1 VVRCNPRVPTLFGMV
16 IFSGLLTGFGRLIG
30 AVATMTVA
38 WATILMFGR
47 VPESR
52 RTLLSFMTL
61 GSLAWLVALG
71 GVLIPS
77 VGAFLLAAVPKVAF
91 VEDWWLRL
99 VMVGLAALLPLA
111 IGIASVHFIAPETQP
126 KGRARVDQT
135 LRGYLYTAVYAFTIV
150 FLAAWGL
157 ARKIRSLQK
166 GWESAHIPVIIK
178 PGHYD
183 AVVDDLD
190 DALREA
196 DLPVDRRAAAGLF
209 EVPLRLLAW
218 AGGRPVADQIPKRL
232 IALTSGDLEVLV
244 YPSDIALLGPKDLV
258 QPARAAVARRLGMAD
273 TYLTAALEAEQIED
287 RLAELARKAE
297 VTAADF
303 VPVDE
308 LLNTIESP
316 YDEWETLLRL
326 RLQVERERRLPAAKS
341 LAQS

>member
-1 VVRCNPRVPTLFGMV
+1 MV

-47 VPESR
+47 IPESR

-71 GVLIPS
+71 GILIPS
-77 VGAFLLAAVPKVAF
+77 VGAFLLAAVPKAPF

-99 VMVGLAALLPLA
+99 GMLALAAFLPLA
-111 IGIASVHFIAPETQP
+111 IGYASVHFIAPETQP
-126 KGRARVDQT
+126 KGRERTTQT
-135 LRGYLYTAVYAFTIV
+135 LWGYLYTAVYAFTIV

-157 ARKIRSLQK
+157 SRKLRSLQT
-166 GWESAHIPVIIK
+166 GWQSAHVPVIIK
-178 PGHYD
+178 AGHYD

-190 DALREA
+190 AALGQTGIE
-196 DLPVDRRAAAGLF
+196 VDRRTASGWF
-209 EVPLRLLAW
+209 VVPLRLLAW
-218 AGGRPVADQIPKRL
+218 AGGKAVADRIPKRL
-232 IALTSGDLEVLV
+232 IELTSGDLGILV

-258 QPARAAVARRLGMAD
+258 SPARAAVARRLGSAD
-273 TYLTAALEAEQIED
+273 TYLTAAMEAEQIED
-287 RLAELARKAE
+287 RLVEIGRKDS

-303 VPVDE
+303 LPVDE
-308 LLNTIESP
+308 LLNTIEAP

-326 RLQVERERRLPAAKS
+326 RLQVERERRLPGAQT

>member
-1 VVRCNPRVPTLFGMV
+1 MV

-30 AVATMTVA
+30 AVATMTIA

-47 VPESR
+47 IPESR

-77 VGAFLLAAVPKVAF
+77 IGAFLLAAVPKLPF

-99 VMVGLAALLPLA
+99 VMVALAALLPLA
-111 IGIASVHFIAPETQP
+111 IGFASVHFIAPESQP
-126 KGRARVDQT
+126 TGRDRTTQT

-157 ARKIRSLQK
+157 LRKLRSLQK
-166 GWESAHIPVIIK
+166 GWKSDHVPVIIK
-178 PGHYD
+178 AGHYD
-183 AVVDDLD
+183 SVVDDLD
-190 DALREA
+190 AALREA
-196 DLPVDRRAAAGLF
+196 DLPVERRVASRWL
-209 EVPLRLLAW
+209 EIPLRLLAW
-218 AGGRPVADQIPKRL
+218 AGGPTVADRIPDRL
-232 IALTSGDLEVLV
+232 VELTSGDLGILV

-258 QPARAAVARRLGMAD
+258 SPARAAVARSLD
-273 TYLTAALEAEQIED
+273 SEHTYLTAAMEAEQIED
-287 RLAELARKAE
+287 RLAELGRKPALSS
-297 VTAADF
+297 ADF
-303 VPVDE
+303 APIDE
-308 LLNTIESP
+308 ALNSIVAP

-326 RLQVERERRLPAAKS
+326 RLQVERERRLPNAEV

>member
-1 VVRCNPRVPTLFGMV
+1 MV
-16 IFSGLLTGFGRLIG
+16 IFSGLLTGFGRMIG

-47 VPESR
+47 IPESR

-71 GVLIPS
+71 GILIPTI
-77 VGAFLLAAVPKVAF
+77 GAFLLAAVPKLPF

-99 VMVGLAALLPLA
+99 VMLGLAALLPLA
-111 IGIASVHFIAPETQP
+111 IGFASVNFIAPESQP
-126 KGRARVDQT
+126 KGRERTSQT
-135 LRGYLYTAVYAFTIV
+135 IRGYLYTPVYAFTIV

-157 ARKIRSLQK
+157 SRKLRSLQT
-166 GWESAHIPVIIK
+166 GWESAHIPTIIK
-178 PGHYD
+178 PGRYE
-183 AVVDDLD
+183 AVVDDLV
-190 DALREA
+190 AGLREA
-196 DLPVDRRAAAGLF
+196 DLPVEQKTASGLF

-218 AGGRPVADQIPKRL
+218 AGGDTVAKRIPDRL
-232 IALTSGDLEVLV
+232 VELTRGDLGILV

-258 QPARAAVARRLGMAD
+258 TPARAAVARRLGTAD

-287 RLAELARKAE
+287 RLAELARKST

-303 VPVDE
+303 VPIDE
-308 LLNTIESP
+308 SLNAIEAP

-326 RLQVERERRLPAAKS
+326 RLQVERERRLPGAQT